1 MGVTKLIRSAFPNFH
16 LRVSGSREAKRRKK
30 DTRREKKKM
39 FVTKTMKAFFCKFL
53 HQLPSIVLQ
62 YLDCL
67 LSKKRKKKKSSHPVS
82 LQIEATISLIAVR

>member
-67 LSKKRKKKKSSHPVS
+67 LSKKRKKNPIS